1 MRESPTRAAVILVF
15 WPSRRAAV
23 RVRHGLVARVLV
35 VDDEPRLVSFL
46 GRALT
51 AYGHGVDAARDGP
64 RGLELA
70 SSGAY
75 RVVILDLRL
84 PGIDGVEVLR
94 RTIEA
99 RPEQQVIVLSG
110 RTDIETKVR
119 CLDLGAVD
127 YVTKPFSLAEILAR
141 VRRRLGSA
149 SGERI
154 LRAGPITL
162 DLQRRVVD
170 VDFDGEPI
178 PLTGREFLLLR
189 YLMLQ
194 RDEVCTREEL
204 LSEVWGYSFD
214 PGTNIVDVCVLRLRA
229 KIGAERIETI
239 RNVGYAFQSS

>member
-1 MRESPTRAAVILVF
+1 M
-15 WPSRRAAV
+15 
-23 RVRHGLVARVLV
+23 ARVLV
-35 VDDEPRLVSFL
+35 VDDEPRIVSFL

-94 RTIEA
+94 RTIAA
-99 RPEQQVIVLSG
+99 RPEQQVIVLSA
-110 RTDIETKVR
+110 RADIETKVL

-127 YVTKPFSLAEILAR
+127 YVTKPFSLAEVLAR
-141 VRRRLGSA
+141 VRRALGTT
-149 SGERI
+149 SGERV
-154 LRAGPITL
+154 LRAGPVTL
-162 DLQRRVVD
+162 DLQRRVVE
-170 VDFDGEPI
+170 VGGEPV

-189 YLMLQ
+189 HLMLQ

-229 KIGAERIETI
+229 KVGAERIETI
-239 RNVGYAFQSS
+239 RNVGYAFQAS